1 MSLDCVL
8 TMMTIMSSDAVK
20 QTWSVAEAKARF
32 SEVVLRARAGEPQHV
47 SRYGKDEVVVVS
59 IDDWNAMSVRDNA
72 KAKPR
77 GSLLDLFE
85 PLRGSGLVLERAPG
99 GARTPPFGD
108 ED

>member
-1 MSLDCVL
+1 
-8 TMMTIMSSDAVK
+8 MTNMASDTSN

-32 SEVVLRARAGEPQHV
+32 SEVVLRARAGEPQRV

-59 IDDWNAMSVRDNA
+59 IDDWNAMSDRQNA
-72 KAKPR
+72 SAMKPR

-85 PLRGSGLVLERAPG
+85 PLRGSGLELERAPG

>member
-1 MSLDCVL
+1 
-8 TMMTIMSSDAVK
+8 MTNMASDTSN

-32 SEVVLRARAGEPQHV
+32 SEVVLRARAGEPQRV

-59 IDDWNAMSVRDNA
+59 IDDWNAMSARHEAAVAR
-72 KAKPR
+72 PR
-77 GSLLDLFE
+77 GSLLDLLE

-99 GARTPPFGD
+99 GARTPAFGD

>member
-1 MSLDCVL
+1 
-8 TMMTIMSSDAVK
+8 MMTNMSSNASNP
-20 QTWSVAEAKARF
+20 TWSVAEAKARF
-32 SEVVLRARAGEPQHV
+32 SEVVLRARAGEPQRV

-59 IDDWNAMSVRDNA
+59 IDDWNAMSDRQNA
-72 KAKPR
+72 SAVKPR

-108 ED
+108 DD